1 MNFTKKE
8 IRLSKEIK
16 DLVPEM
22 QQKASDAVIKMSN
35 DTRLKYWGV
44 ECVAISETKRELTV
58 QMAYYSRGR
67 MQVCDVQKMYAAAGL
82 YAISENEAKI
92 PNTWTLRSKH
102 IVGKAIDIVP
112 VVNGKLTWNVPVKV
126 WERMGEIGKEC
137 GLNWGG
143 DWKEKDYPH
152 FEID

>member
-1 MNFTKKE
+1 M
-8 IRLSKEIK
+8 SKDIK

-22 QQKASDAVIKMSN
+22 QEKASSAILKMN
-35 DTRLKYWGV
+35 QDTRLKYWGV
-44 ECVAISETKRELTV
+44 ECVAISETKRELAT

-67 MQVCDVQKMYAAAGL
+67 MAIGDVQKMYAAAGL
-82 YAISENEAKI
+82 YAIGENEAKI

-102 IVGKAIDIVP
+102 IIGKAIDIVP
-112 VVNGKLTWNVPVKV
+112 VVNGKMSWNVPVKI
-126 WERMGEIGKEC
+126 WDRMGEIGKEC